1 MLARHRASTLPPV
14 LLGCLT
20 MRCAACRRR
29 TPARALP
36 STRDHDLG
44 RSRCRDLRAPGW
56 TLQGYVLAVKQ
67 RRGAVTPATPEEV
80 ALGPLGPRASA
91 EAAAARTSRSGAPG
105 GRCRPAS
112 TSARRGESPS
122 SPAEAKDDGIALPHR
137 HDGALRR
144 RNRGV
149 AAPRSLGR
157 SRGSRCRSPAAP
169 CLESSPAP
177 AISRSACRA
186 RPRPK
191 PRTVRAGLP
200 STIVSHFNPL
210 RRPSSTRV
218 FIYSLSTAA

>member
-1 MLARHRASTLPPV
+1 
-14 LLGCLT
+14 

-186 RPRPK
+186 RPRSCPDRVLARDLRQIAAPIK
-191 PRTVRAGLP
+191 ARNFFILSKCQSHRLAARMQCHEGMNLLEQGSDSPR
-200 STIVSHFNPL
+200 
-210 RRPSSTRV
+210 
-218 FIYSLSTAA
+218 